1 MNKITYPQMGNYH
14 IPVNYLLKNIT
25 NLEIIKPPIITN
37 KTLEIGNKYSPD
49 FICTPFKYTLG
60 TFIEGIEKGANLALQ
75 LGGGCKYG
83 YYFEYG
89 TCA

>member
-1 MNKITYPQMGNYH
+1 MGNYH

-60 TFIEGIEKGANLALQ
+60 TTKNY
-75 LGGGCKYG
+75 K
-83 YYFEYG
+83 
-89 TCA
+89 